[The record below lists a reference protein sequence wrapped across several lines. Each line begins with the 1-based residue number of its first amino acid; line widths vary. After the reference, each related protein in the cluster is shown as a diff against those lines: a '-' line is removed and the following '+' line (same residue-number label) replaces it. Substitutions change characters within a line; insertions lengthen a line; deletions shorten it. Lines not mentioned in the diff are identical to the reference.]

1 MTAALELV
9 HTQATDAGPE
19 SIEATDLGIDAHTD
33 IEVLCLC
40 ALLWAPTDAAHR
52 AVAALDPADFQQPIH
67 RELYT
72 VIAGLVRS
80 GVPHDPTMVAA
91 DLERTGKFA
100 GHHGRQRSRHLANI
114 TTRGADYI
122 ALDHYTRAVISQA
135 YRRSF
140 RAVISQA
147 YRRSFRAAAES
158 LTQAAEQL
166 PEDQLYEHMCEI
178 GRRQRTFTERRHTI
192 TGDNR

>member
-9 HTQATDAGPE
+9 HTQATDAGPAE

-100 GHHGRQRSRHLANI
+100 GHRGRQRSRHLANI
-114 TTRGADYI
+114 TTRGADHI

-140 RAVISQA
+140 RA
-147 YRRSFRAAAES
+147 AAES
-158 LTQAAEQL
+158 LAQAAEQL
-166 PEDQLYEHMCEI
+166 PEDQLFEHMVAL
-178 GRRQRTFTERRHTI
+178 GRQQRTATQRL
-192 TGDNR
+192 DNLRGADQ